1 MQKWFPIKVVFY
13 PLSLLVVLA
22 LLTACGGSAERLD
35 RRDERDSY
43 IIRGDARKRA
53 GDVDGAIELYLKAL
67 ERKPYLAMAHLKL
80 GLEYKDSRRDYLAA
94 IYHLNRY
101 MAMRPDAEKNELLMQ
116 LVQRAR
122 VQYLA
127 SMPNPPPGALE
138 EIAFLERDNQRLTD
152 QINELTRQI
161 RTLADELEVARS
173 QSAVVAAPS
182 ASTAP
187 TATGAVAAPTPRPAA
202 AAAMRTYE
210 VQRGDS
216 LSSISTQFY
225 GDAQQWRRI
234 YDANRNVL
242 PNPNSLRDGQRL
254 VIP

>member
-67 ERKPYLAMAHLKL
+67 ERKPHLAMAHLKL

-173 QSAVVAAPS
+173 QPAAAPPVP
-182 ASTAP
+182 AAP
-187 TATGAVAAPTPRPAA
+187 TATGVAGASAPRSAA
-202 AAAMRTYE
+202 TATERTYD